1 MLSLNPHKDSMQQLY
16 GYCSRS
22 AIMAAA
28 AAAAAATQNT
38 RQIMPDKPGRETA
51 LFQFSI
57 YNGKKWKEPR
67 RLLFQFSTF
76 RISCQLSKIV
86 PYVWQAVTTS
96 LRKVFIFRYI
106 YNKQHYSTVQKSK
119 ESSLLLRKSWK
130 RLHVWNIWQILIKK
144 AWKKNATKKL
154 MHMYNGTHNCAFHTY
169 DATFFPNT

>member
-22 AIMAAA
+22 AIMAA

-96 LRKVFIFRYI
+96 LRKVSFFDISTT
-106 YNKQHYSTVQKSK
+106 NSTTVQFKSQ
-119 ESSLLLRKSWK
+119 KSPRCCCAKAEKDFMFEIFDRFLSK
-130 RLHVWNIWQILIKK
+130 RPEKIMLQKS
-144 AWKKNATKKL
+144 
-154 MHMYNGTHNCAFHTY
+154 
-169 DATFFPNT
+169 

>member
-22 AIMAAA
+22 AIM

-106 YNKQHYSTVQKSK
+106 YNKQHYSTQFKSQKSPRCCCAK
-119 ESSLLLRKSWK
+119 AEKDFMFEIFDRFLLKRPEKRMLQKS
-130 RLHVWNIWQILIKK
+130 
-144 AWKKNATKKL
+144 
-154 MHMYNGTHNCAFHTY
+154 
-169 DATFFPNT
+169 